1 MRQQDDAKQKTE
13 RRLLKYKILW
23 TKGLLEW
30 YAVHGRDL
38 PWRRTRDPYAIW
50 LSEVLLQQTRVE
62 QGTSYYLRFL
72 AHFPTV
78 QDLAKADIQDVLRL
92 WQGLGYYRRAHL
104 LHSAA
109 KLVVERGGGLPQSPA
124 EWLQLPGVG
133 PYTAAAIA
141 SIALDYPE
149 PVVDGNVIRVLSR
162 AFGAEAPYDT
172 AEGMRWI
179 RQTAQELLDTSRPGD
194 YNQALMDMGAII
206 CTPQKP
212 A

>member
-162 AFGAEAPYDT
+162 AFGAEAPYDPPKGCDGY
-172 AEGMRWI
+172 AKPLRSFWI
-179 RQTAQELLDTSRPGD
+179 RPDP
-194 YNQALMDMGAII
+194 AI
-206 CTPQKP
+206 TTKP
-212 A
+212 